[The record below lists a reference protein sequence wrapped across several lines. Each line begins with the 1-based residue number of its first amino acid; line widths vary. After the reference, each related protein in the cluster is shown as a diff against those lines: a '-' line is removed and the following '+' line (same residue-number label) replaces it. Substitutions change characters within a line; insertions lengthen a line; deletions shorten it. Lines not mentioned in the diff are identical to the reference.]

1 MSRTGESSRLRDVL
15 HGRQPLRARLDL
27 LEGVSAFA
35 AVAFREQYDQ
45 GPRSPVWKGNMSEQY
60 ERVFAQYDTD
70 GDGQLTVDEVTA
82 AIAGMFPASEVNDLS
97 GVVKALFVEY
107 DTDQDGLLSVAE
119 FVPLAKN
126 LPELGTGD

>member
-1 MSRTGESSRLRDVL
+1 MSD
-15 HGRQPLRARLDL
+15 
-27 LEGVSAFA
+27 
-35 AVAFREQYDQ
+35 
-45 GPRSPVWKGNMSEQY
+45 QY
-60 ERVFAQYDTD
+60 EAVFAQHDTD

-82 AIAGMFPASEVNDLS
+82 AIAGMFPAAEVGDLS

-126 LPELGTGD
+126 LPELGAGD

>member
-1 MSRTGESSRLRDVL
+1 
-15 HGRQPLRARLDL
+15 
-27 LEGVSAFA
+27 
-35 AVAFREQYDQ
+35 
-45 GPRSPVWKGNMSEQY
+45 MSEQY